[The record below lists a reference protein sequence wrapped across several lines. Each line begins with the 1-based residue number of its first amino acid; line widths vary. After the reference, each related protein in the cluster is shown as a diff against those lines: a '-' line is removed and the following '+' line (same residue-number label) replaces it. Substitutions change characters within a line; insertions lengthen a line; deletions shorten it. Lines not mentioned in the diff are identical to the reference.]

1 MIPAPYPPEDFD
13 AFWRETYSEADRATL
28 DFELGEPVAPDSIPI
43 DPHAGQTHPGE
54 ITFDHRIRRLG
65 FRGMAGGRLEGWV
78 AFPEA
83 ERSPAFLWVAPY
95 GRESLVPNQY
105 GTRPGFVSLS
115 FNFFG
120 HGPFYQAKYVP
131 ASGYLTEGVD
141 APRTWIFR
149 TMFQDCVLATR
160 VLASL
165 PEVDETRLA
174 SMGMSQG
181 GGLSIWQ
188 GAWNPRIR
196 AVCADMP
203 FLAAMHETLLQSV
216 YRYPLKELLDFMGES
231 AEARARVMRTLSYF
245 DTLNQA
251 TRCAKPTLVSF
262 GRKDP
267 AVKPVQVQA
276 VFGAL
281 PGEKRLIEY
290 EGGHDW
296 DRGMVAND
304 RDWLLEHL

>member
-1 MIPAPYPPEDFD
+1 MVPAPYPPDDFD
-13 AFWRETYSEADRATL
+13 AFWGEAYLEADGAPL
-28 DFELGEPVAPDSIPI
+28 DFDLTDIVAPDDISA
-43 DPHAGQTHPGE
+43 DPHGGQTHPGV
-54 ITFDHRIRRLG
+54 ISRDHGIRRLA

-78 AFPEA
+78 AFPESDPA
-83 ERSPAFLWVAPY
+83 PAFLWIAPY
-95 GRESLVPNQY
+95 GRESLLPNQY
-105 GTRPGFVSLS
+105 GTRPGYVSLS

-120 HGPFYQAKYVP
+120 HGRFHQEKYVP
-131 ASGYLTEGVD
+131 ANGYLTEGVD
-141 APRTWIFR
+141 DPRTWIFR

-181 GGLSIWQ
+181 GGLAIWQ

-203 FLAAMHETLLQSV
+203 FLAAMHETLIQSV

-251 TRCAKPTLVSF
+251 TRCDKPTQVSF

-267 AVKPVQVQA
+267 AVKPLQVQA
-276 VFGAL
+276 VYAAL

-290 EGGHDW
+290 AGGHDW
-296 DRGMVAND
+296 DPGMVAND
-304 RDWLLEHL
+304 RDWLFQHL